1 MKKSFLVFYTI
12 LSSVILF
19 GAAVYFIFNLCIEY
33 SHGNERTAKN
43 YYTLVSA
50 LQSSDSIDLSSKEF
64 SDKLSDSIG
73 DLNNYSYLDI
83 EYNGVKIYSFP
94 SVNSTPQETNLTR
107 KYKSTISKNQGDFEV
122 VALLYLIR
130 PTSIAYYAR
139 NSFFVVLIIT
149 LITFIVIICAKN
161 SNYIPQNKNK
171 AINDEDELAVS
182 DDDIYY
188 EEETDY
194 SEDIEDEPQ
203 ENAEEDSPAAAAA
216 PAPAPASSSDA
227 VYELGNIKS
236 KTEAPAEPAK
246 LPYEEEKP
254 ERIAGKSDSE
264 LYSPVTGIGW
274 ETYLLQ
280 RMDNEINRAISS
292 EIDLAVFVFKIPLLA
307 RNSNE
312 IKNIC
317 NYLTLQFQFKDLLFE
332 YKNDSLVALKIGLDL
347 DNAMDFAE
355 KLYSDICNIL
365 QDTEAK
371 CYIGISTR
379 SIRIVSGERIL
390 KEAEEASIHAQNE
403 ADSPIIA
410 FRVDSEK
417 YRKYLEQQQN

>member
-12 LSSVILF
+12 FSSVILF
-19 GAAVYFIFNLCIEY
+19 GAAVYFIFSLCNEY
-33 SHGNERTAKN
+33 SHGEERTAKN
-43 YYTLVSA
+43 YYTLVST
-50 LQSSDSIDLSSKEF
+50 LQSSDSFDLSSKDF
-64 SDKLSDSIG
+64 TDKLSDSIG

-83 EYNGVKIYSFP
+83 EYNGVKIYSYP
-94 SVNSTPQETNLTR
+94 SVNSTPQETSLTCT
-107 KYKSTISKNQGDFEV
+107 YKSTISKQQGDFEV
-122 VALLYLIR
+122 QALLYLIR

-139 NSFFVVLIIT
+139 NAFFVVLIIT

-161 SNYIPQNKNK
+161 SNYVPQEDNKSIP
-171 AINDEDELAVS
+171 DEEDKLAVS
-182 DDDIYY
+182 DEDIYSEDEAEDSDEEEVY
-188 EEETDY
+188 ENIEEETPSISDN
-194 SEDIEDEPQ
+194 S
-203 ENAEEDSPAAAAA
+203 SA
-216 PAPAPASSSDA
+216 PAPADNN
-227 VYELGNIKS
+227 VYELGNIKA
-236 KTEAPAEPAK
+236 KTEAEPAK
-246 LPYEEEKP
+246 LPYEDEKP
-254 ERIAGKSDSE
+254 ARISGKSDSE

-274 ETYLLQ
+274 EKYLIQ

-307 RNSNE
+307 RNSDE

-355 KLYSDICNIL
+355 KVYSDICNIL
-365 QDTEAK
+365 QDTNAK

-403 ADSPIIA
+403 TDSPIIA